1 MARSTSRLLSSYVL
15 KEFLKSFFVAFL
27 FFFAIFFVNTI
38 LLLVQKILLKNIS
51 VSTMVEMVLLYM
63 PQFLVYTFPFATLT
77 SSSMVLGDMA
87 SSNELLAMKSL
98 GISSYRVYAPLVIAS
113 VVLSVMTFI
122 TADVLQPYTSVI
134 YRDKLA
140 VLMAEMPTMEIES
153 NTINSIGNIMLSN
166 GKAEGS
172 VIEDLLLIS
181 KDEEKYNKSVYS
193 SKGEMT
199 IVDPVS
205 FVYSLDL
212 DKPSILLT
220 SRDEINTYA
229 YAMAEKGRIYL
240 DFSSQVPSLTS
251 SSPVNLSSKDL
262 LSTIKERDNIQN
274 NDRSYYY
281 KEKENTYFKL
291 SSLIEELGK
300 KSVDDEYI
308 VSTIDQINKEDG
320 YLGDLPVN
328 FYGQYYKSELTKKIA
343 LSIAC
348 TVLTLIT
355 LPLSNV
361 RVRHG
366 KLTGFAV
373 AIVVAVSYWYML
385 FGAQLMIFNITS
397 SPYLLILA
405 PDIFITI
412 IAFILLF
419 IYRKA
424 R

>member
-153 NTINSIGNIMLSN
+153 NTINSVGNIMLSN

-220 SRDEINTYA
+220 SRDEIDTYA

-300 KSVDDEYI
+300 KNVDDEYI

>member
-98 GISSYRVYAPLVIAS
+98 GISSYHIYAPLVIAS

-153 NTINSIGNIMLSN
+153 NTINSVGNIMLSN

-193 SKGEMT
+193 NKGEMT

-291 SSLIEELGK
+291 SSLIEELGT
-300 KSVDDEYI
+300 KSVDDAYI

>member
-15 KEFLKSFFVAFL
+15 KEFLKSFFVDFL
-27 FFFAIFFVNTI
+27 FLFAIFFVNTI

-153 NTINSIGNIMLSN
+153 NTINSVGNIMLSN

>member
-153 NTINSIGNIMLSN
+153 NTINSVGNIMLSN

-229 YAMAEKGRIYL
+229 YAMAERGRIYL

-373 AIVVAVSYWYML
+373 AIVVDVSYWYML

>member
-153 NTINSIGNIMLSN
+153 NTINSVGNIMLSN

-308 VSTIDQINKEDG
+308 VSTIEQINKEDG

-385 FGAQLMIFNITS
+385 FGAQLMIFNITT

-405 PDIFITI
+405 PDILITL

>member
-15 KEFLKSFFVAFL
+15 KEFLKSFLVAFL

-153 NTINSIGNIMLSN
+153 NTINSVGNIMLSN

-229 YAMAEKGRIYL
+229 YAMAENGRIYL

>member
-98 GISSYRVYAPLVIAS
+98 GISSYRVCAPLVIAS

-153 NTINSIGNIMLSN
+153 NTINSVGNIMLSN

>member
-77 SSSMVLGDMA
+77 SSSMVLVDMA

-140 VLMAEMPTMEIES
+140 VLRAEMPTMEIES
-153 NTINSIGNIMLSN
+153 NTINSVGNIMLSN

-193 SKGEMT
+193 RKGEMT

>member
-87 SSNELLAMKSL
+87 SSNELLAMNSL
-98 GISSYRVYAPLVIAS
+98 CISSYRVYAPLVIAS

-153 NTINSIGNIMLSN
+153 NTINSVGNIMLSN

-308 VSTIDQINKEDG
+308 VSTTDQINKEDG

>member
-153 NTINSIGNIMLSN
+153 NTINSVGNIMLSN

-291 SSLIEELGK
+291 SSLIEELGT

>member
-153 NTINSIGNIMLSN
+153 NTINSVGNIMLSN

-193 SKGEMT
+193 RKGEMT

-262 LSTIKERDNIQN
+262 LSTIRERDNLQN

-291 SSLIEELGK
+291 SSLIEELGT

>member
-153 NTINSIGNIMLSN
+153 NTINSVGNIMLSN

-199 IVDPVS
+199 IIDPVS

-291 SSLIEELGK
+291 SSLIEELGT

>member
-153 NTINSIGNIMLSN
+153 NTINSVGNIMLSN

-262 LSTIKERDNIQN
+262 LSTIRERDSLQN

-281 KEKENTYFKL
+281 KDKKNTYFKL

>member
-153 NTINSIGNIMLSN
+153 NTINSVGNIMLSN

-229 YAMAEKGRIYL
+229 YAMAERGRIYL

>member
-27 FFFAIFFVNTI
+27 FFFAIFIVNTI

-153 NTINSIGNIMLSN
+153 NTINSVGNIMLSN

>member
-153 NTINSIGNIMLSN
+153 NTINSVGNIMLSN
-166 GKAEGS
+166 GKAEES
-172 VIEDLLLIS
+172 EIEDLLLIS

-308 VSTIDQINKEDG
+308 VSTIEQINKEDG

>member
-98 GISSYRVYAPLVIAS
+98 GISNYRVYAPLVIAS

-153 NTINSIGNIMLSN
+153 NTINSVGNIMLSN

>member
-1 MARSTSRLLSSYVL
+1 
-15 KEFLKSFFVAFL
+15 
-27 FFFAIFFVNTI
+27 
-38 LLLVQKILLKNIS
+38 
-51 VSTMVEMVLLYM
+51 
-63 PQFLVYTFPFATLT
+63 
-77 SSSMVLGDMA
+77 MVLGDMA

-153 NTINSIGNIMLSN
+153 NTINSVGNIMLSN

>member
-113 VVLSVMTFI
+113 VVLSVMTFF

-153 NTINSIGNIMLSN
+153 NTINSVGNIMLSN

-262 LSTIKERDNIQN
+262 LSTIKERDSLQN

>member
-1 MARSTSRLLSSYVL
+1 MTRSSSRLLSSYVL
-15 KEFLKSFFVAFL
+15 KEFLKSFIVAFL

-51 VSTMVEMVLLYM
+51 VPTMVEMVLLYM

-98 GISSYRVYAPLVIAS
+98 GISSFRVYAPLVVAS
-113 VVLSVMTFI
+113 IVLSIITFI
-122 TADVLQPYTSVI
+122 TADILQPYTSVI

-153 NTINSIGNIMLSN
+153 NSINSVGNILLSN

-181 KDEEKYNKSVYS
+181 KDDDKYNKSVYS
-193 SKGEMT
+193 HKGEMT

-212 DKPSILLT
+212 DNPSILL
-220 SRDEINTYA
+220 SSSKGDETFA
-229 YAMAEKGRIYL
+229 YAVAEKGRIYL
-240 DFSSQVPSLTS
+240 DFSAQVPSLTS
-251 SSPVNLSSKDL
+251 TSPVNLSSKDL
-262 LSTIKERDNIQN
+262 LSTINERNKVQE
-274 NDRSYYY
+274 NDQGIFL
-281 KEKENTYFKL
+281 KEKEKNYFKI
-291 SSLIEELGK
+291 SQLIDDCEKESATQEE
-300 KSVDDEYI
+300 
-308 VSTIDQINKEDG
+308 IDIEVNQITLQDQ
-320 YLGDLPVN
+320 YLGSKPIN
-328 FYGQYYKSELTKKIA
+328 FYGQYYKSEFTKKIA

-361 RVRHG
+361 RVKHG

-373 AIVVAVSYWYML
+373 AIVVAVAYWYML
-385 FGAQLMIFNITS
+385 FGAQLMIFNISS

-405 PDIFITI
+405 PDII
-412 IAFILLF
+412 IAIVAFILLF

>member
-153 NTINSIGNIMLSN
+153 NTINSVGNIMLSN

-373 AIVVAVSYWYML
+373 AIVVAVSY
-385 FGAQLMIFNITS
+385 
-397 SPYLLILA
+397 
-405 PDIFITI
+405 
-412 IAFILLF
+412 
-419 IYRKA
+419 
-424 R
+424 

>member
-153 NTINSIGNIMLSN
+153 NTINSVGNIMLSN

-229 YAMAEKGRIYL
+229 YAIAEKGRIYL

>member
-51 VSTMVEMVLLYM
+51 VSTMIEMVLLYM

-153 NTINSIGNIMLSN
+153 NTINSVGNIMLSN

-385 FGAQLMIFNITS
+385 FGAQLMIFNITT

>member
-63 PQFLVYTFPFATLT
+63 PQFLVSTFPFATLT

-153 NTINSIGNIMLSN
+153 NTINSVGNIMLSN

-212 DKPSILLT
+212 DKASILLT

-308 VSTIDQINKEDG
+308 EGTIDQINKEDG

>member
-153 NTINSIGNIMLSN
+153 NTINSVGNIMLSN

-262 LSTIKERDNIQN
+262 LSTIRERDSLQN

>member
-153 NTINSIGNIMLSN
+153 NTINSVGNIMLSN

-308 VSTIDQINKEDG
+308 VSTIEQINKEDG

>member
-153 NTINSIGNIMLSN
+153 NTINSVGNIMLSN

-300 KSVDDEYI
+300 KSVEDEYI

>member
-153 NTINSIGNIMLSN
+153 STINSVGNIMLSN

>member
-153 NTINSIGNIMLSN
+153 NTINSVGNIMLSN

-274 NDRSYYY
+274 NDRAYYY

-308 VSTIDQINKEDG
+308 VNTIDQINKEDG

>member
-98 GISSYRVYAPLVIAS
+98 GISSYRVYAPLVMAS

-153 NTINSIGNIMLSN
+153 NTINSVGNIMLSN

-220 SRDEINTYA
+220 SREEINTYA

-385 FGAQLMIFNITS
+385 FGAQLMIFNISS

>member
-153 NTINSIGNIMLSN
+153 NTINSVGNIMLSN

-262 LSTIKERDNIQN
+262 LCTIKERDNIQN

-291 SSLIEELGK
+291 SSLIEELGT

>member
-153 NTINSIGNIMLSN
+153 NTINSVGNIMLSN

-193 SKGEMT
+193 SKGEMS

>member
-153 NTINSIGNIMLSN
+153 NTINSVGNIMLSN

-291 SSLIEELGK
+291 SSLIEELGT

-397 SPYLLILA
+397 SPYLLIIA

>member
-51 VSTMVEMVLLYM
+51 VSTMIEMVLLYM

-153 NTINSIGNIMLSN
+153 NTINSVGNIILSN

-291 SSLIEELGK
+291 SSLIEELGT